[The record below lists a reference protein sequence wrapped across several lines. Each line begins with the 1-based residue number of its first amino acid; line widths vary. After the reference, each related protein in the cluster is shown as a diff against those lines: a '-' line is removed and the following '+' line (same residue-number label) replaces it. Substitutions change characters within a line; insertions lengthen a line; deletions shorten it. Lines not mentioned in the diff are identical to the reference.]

1 METNLTESKY
11 PAVACV
17 ILSSGFANVGN
28 FVFFDSEEDAEI
40 FARREGGRVVDEY
53 GLAEKHKAMHCAEG
67 RDSRNTYG
75 GRNIEDP
82 DEAEA
87 IWAVEYAEW
96 AAADFLDA
104 TVHAL
109 ECE

>member
-1 METNLTESKY
+1 MKTKLTESKY

-40 FARREGGRVVDEY
+40 FAQHEGGRVVDEY
-53 GLAEKHKAMHCAEG
+53 GLAEKYKAMHRAEG
-67 RDSRNTYG
+67 RNPRNTYG

-82 DEAEA
+82 DEADE
-87 IWAVEYAEW
+87 IWDGEYAES
-96 AAADFLDA
+96 AAADFRDA

-109 ECE
+109 EAV